1 MLDIRYVQENKKDV
15 VDALNNRNI
24 EADIDA
30 L

>member
-15 VDALNNRNI
+15 VEALNNRNT

-30 L
+30 Y